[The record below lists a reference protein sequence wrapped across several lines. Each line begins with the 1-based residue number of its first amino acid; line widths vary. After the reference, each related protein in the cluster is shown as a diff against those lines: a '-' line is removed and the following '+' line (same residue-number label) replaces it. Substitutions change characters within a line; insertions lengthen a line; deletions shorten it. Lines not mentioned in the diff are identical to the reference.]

1 MRYTFGFTF
10 KKFGIADVTRNKGHN
25 LRLHQ
30 TSSQLQRKEAW
41 FTQEGHHTI
50 VEWDDS
56 KIEKAKGLAK
66 RKDAVVAIGFSI
78 QLGAQTDWRDPPTED
93 FPEGKPRSNKAVLNK
108 MYKGAR
114 DWAVEAFGKDNLVSV
129 EVHTDESTPH
139 VQLVVTPINDG
150 KLQAKHW
157 LNGGGTCATL
167 RRKAC
172 DVMNRYVDCYYTPGN
187 PGGEPHDPNL
197 SAGAKAAPEKKTVL
211 DRVFKNREKEL
222 EHENLILKEQI
233 RALEQALFSRKKGH
247 YTQAL
252 IEKANAEA
260 EEAKNAMQNALGAEG
275 KAKRDLVQLQDD
287 FSRRGTALS
296 NAAHKVQ
303 ELENST
309 REALATALEWK
320 AKHMQERIRANYL
333 GKELQDRE
341 LELNNLKKE
350 IRGDDETLNPFKH

>member
-25 LRLHQ
+25 LRLHP
-30 TSSQLQRKEAW
+30 TSSQLKRKEAW

-93 FPEGKPRSNKAVLNK
+93 FPEGKPRTNKAVLNK

-114 DWAVEAFGKDNLVSV
+114 EWAIEAFGKENLVSV

-139 VQLVVTPINDG
+139 VQLVVTPINAG

-172 DVMNRYVDCYYTPGN
+172 EVMNRYVACHYTPGN
-187 PGGEPHDPNL
+187 PGGEPHNPSL
-197 SAGAKAAPEKKTVL
+197 SAGEKAAPEKKSVL

-222 EHENLILKEQI
+222 EHENLLLKEQI
-233 RALEQALFSRKKGH
+233 RALEQAVFSRKKGH
-247 YTQAL
+247 YTKAL
-252 IEKANAEA
+252 IEKALADTEAATKAMQAAKDA
-260 EEAKNAMQNALGAEG
+260 EE
-275 KAKRDLVQLQDD
+275 KAKHDLMQLQND

-296 NAAHKVQ
+296 NAANQVKT
-303 ELENST
+303 LENSNQD
-309 REALATALEWK
+309 ALVTALEWK
-320 AKHMQERIRANYL
+320 AKYMQEKVRANHL
-333 GKELQDRE
+333 DRE
-341 LELNNLKKE
+341 LQERESELRELKRE
-350 IRGDDETLNPFKH
+350 IRGDDTPNPFNK